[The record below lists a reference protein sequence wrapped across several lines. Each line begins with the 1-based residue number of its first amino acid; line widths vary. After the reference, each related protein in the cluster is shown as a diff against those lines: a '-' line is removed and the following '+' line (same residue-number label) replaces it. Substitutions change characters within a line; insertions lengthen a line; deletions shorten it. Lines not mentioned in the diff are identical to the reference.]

1 MAQPPDFEARLAA
14 LEVRVEEVAADAAAA
29 RNLAAARDRDLADL
43 GLKVDANRS
52 VINAVGEQTAS
63 RFDRL
68 EEKFGRLEQK
78 VDTGFAEMRGSL
90 DQAAAGQRQIAQ
102 LLTTLVD

>member
-52 VINAVGEQTAS
+52 G
-63 RFDRL
+63 
-68 EEKFGRLEQK
+68 
-78 VDTGFAEMRGSL
+78 
-90 DQAAAGQRQIAQ
+90 
-102 LLTTLVD
+102 